1 MFPAKLPSHWG
12 KGQPWRCVAQA
23 PGTDL
28 RLSGLAANTLP
39 TESSYGFSNTFL
51 LSCKLGGGL
60 LVKEAE
66 GIVHP

>member
-1 MFPAKLPSHWG
+1 MKFSPSIMWVQRI
-12 KGQPWRCVAQA
+12 K
-23 PGTDL
+23 L